1 VAASYTAVGALGY
14 ALASLFATGEGQV
27 PWQFATA
34 VGAVVI
40 ACILGVSLLRLWQW
54 RDAGPA
60 IAFLLGARYVDPGK
74 CALNER
80 RLLNVV
86 EELAIASRIAVPPV
100 YVLDREHG
108 VNALAAGY
116 APDEAVIVATAGL
129 LTELSREELQGV
141 IGHEFSHI
149 VNGDMA
155 LNVRLAGLLAGL
167 SWLGER
173 GEASVFSVGERM
185 RRTEPEDRGFEI
197 FVALFGALLAFVGF
211 PGTLAA
217 EAIKAAIARQ
227 REFLADAAAVQ
238 FTRNAD
244 GIAGALDTLLAR
256 HLSTTVDAAYAR
268 TFSHMFFGPVVA
280 SWWKFP
286 THPPLEERIRRVHPG
301 FQRADYRT
309 RRHGT
314 QHEIAAGR
322 RGERGA
328 DYFLSRAR
336 IALRVSSTAPANG
349 PPSDAARSMNGKA
362 SAARPSSESVC
373 ARLFSTM
380 TELGS
385 SCAARRNTASAS
397 RSSPSAWCVLAR
409 PTAALTLSGQRLRK
423 LW

>member
-1 VAASYTAVGALGY
+1 MTASYTAVAALGY
-14 ALASLFATGEGQV
+14 ALAGLFATGQGHV
-27 PWQFATA
+27 PWQFTAA
-34 VGAVVI
+34 VGAAVT

-60 IAFLLGARYVDPGK
+60 IAFLLGARYVEPGSCTPTEHK
-74 CALNER
+74 
-80 RLLNVV
+80 LLNVV

-100 YVLDREHG
+100 YVLDREPG
-108 VNALAAGY
+108 VNALVAGY
-116 APDEAVIVATAGL
+116 TPDEAVIVATAGL

-173 GEASVFSVGERM
+173 GEAWVFSVGERM
-185 RRTEPEDRGFEI
+185 RRTEPEDRGPEI
-197 FVALFGALLAFVGF
+197 LVALFGALLAFVGF

-256 HLSTTVDAAYAR
+256 HLSTTVGAAYAR
-268 TFSHMFFGPVVA
+268 MFSHMFFGPVVA

-301 FQRADYRT
+301 FQRADYRS

-314 QHEIAAGR
+314 QHEIAVLDDAGNVVR
-322 RGERGA
+322 TI
-328 DYFLSRAR
+328 S
-336 IALRVSSTAPANG
+336 
-349 PPSDAARSMNGKA
+349 
-362 SAARPSSESVC
+362 
-373 ARLFSTM
+373 
-380 TELGS
+380 
-385 SCAARRNTASAS
+385 
-397 RSSPSAWCVLAR
+397 
-409 PTAALTLSGQRLRK
+409 
-423 LW
+423 

>member
-1 VAASYTAVGALGY
+1 MTASYTAVAALGY
-14 ALASLFATGEGQV
+14 ALAGLFATGQGHV
-27 PWQFATA
+27 PWQFTAA
-34 VGAVVI
+34 VGAAVT

-60 IAFLLGARYVDPGK
+60 IAFLLGARYVEPGSCTPTEHK
-74 CALNER
+74 
-80 RLLNVV
+80 LLNVV

-100 YVLDREHG
+100 YVLDREPG
-108 VNALAAGY
+108 VNALVAGY
-116 APDEAVIVATAGL
+116 TPDEAVIVATAGL

-173 GEASVFSVGERM
+173 GEAWVFSVGERM
-185 RRTEPEDRGFEI
+185 RRAEPEDRGLEI
-197 FVALFGALLAFVGF
+197 IVALFGALLAFVGF

-256 HLSTTVDAAYAR
+256 HLSTTVGAAYAR
-268 TFSHMFFGPVVA
+268 MFSHMFFGPVVA

-314 QHEIAAGR
+314 QHEIAVLDDAGNVVR
-322 RGERGA
+322 TI
-328 DYFLSRAR
+328 S
-336 IALRVSSTAPANG
+336 
-349 PPSDAARSMNGKA
+349 
-362 SAARPSSESVC
+362 
-373 ARLFSTM
+373 
-380 TELGS
+380 
-385 SCAARRNTASAS
+385 
-397 RSSPSAWCVLAR
+397 
-409 PTAALTLSGQRLRK
+409 
-423 LW
+423 

>member
-1 VAASYTAVGALGY
+1 VAASYTAVAALGY
-14 ALASLFATGEGQV
+14 VLFSLFATGQ
-27 PWQFATA
+27 PHLAWQFTAALGAT
-34 VGAVVI
+34 VI

-74 CALNER
+74 CTLNER

-86 EELAIASRIAVPPV
+86 EEMALAAGIPVPPV
-100 YVLDREHG
+100 YLLEQESA
-108 VNALAAGY
+108 VNALVAGY
-116 APDEAVIVATAGL
+116 TPHDAVIIATGGL
-129 LTELSREELQGV
+129 LAELSREELQGV

-173 GEASVFSVGERM
+173 GEAWVYDVGERM
-185 RRTEPEDRGFEI
+185 RLVAPEDRGLEI

-217 EAIKAAIARQ
+217 QAIKAAIARQ

-244 GIAGALDTLLAR
+244 AIAGALDTLLAR
-256 HLSTTVDAAYAR
+256 HLSTTVGAAYAR
-268 TFSHMFFGPVVA
+268 AFSHMFFGPVVA

-301 FQRADYRT
+301 FQRADYRAG
-309 RRHGT
+309 RHGV
-314 QHEIAAGR
+314 QHEIAVLDDAGNVVR
-322 RGERGA
+322 TI
-328 DYFLSRAR
+328 S
-336 IALRVSSTAPANG
+336 
-349 PPSDAARSMNGKA
+349 
-362 SAARPSSESVC
+362 
-373 ARLFSTM
+373 
-380 TELGS
+380 
-385 SCAARRNTASAS
+385 
-397 RSSPSAWCVLAR
+397 
-409 PTAALTLSGQRLRK
+409 
-423 LW
+423 